1 MLKFFGN
8 ISEKNKNFIIKKE
21 KLIFFYAS
29 IIPVII
35 GIALTIFV
43 SIKIDL
49 IWLVFL
55 IPLLFFLSIPLFPL
69 GEKTLDMI
77 IPKKII
83 ITNNMIINEGNN
95 FKSTRNVSD
104 IKKIIDYGDYFQI
117 YFKWPKKTY
126 KFLCQK
132 NLIVEGTI
140 NDFEEK
146 FKNKIIKK

>member
-1 MLKFFGN
+1 
-8 ISEKNKNFIIKKE
+8 
-21 KLIFFYAS
+21 
-29 IIPVII
+29 
-35 GIALTIFV
+35 
-43 SIKIDL
+43 
-49 IWLVFL
+49 
-55 IPLLFFLSIPLFPL
+55 
-69 GEKTLDMI
+69 MI

>member
-69 GEKTLDMI
+69 GEKL
-77 IPKKII
+77 
-83 ITNNMIINEGNN
+83 
-95 FKSTRNVSD
+95 ST
-104 IKKIIDYGDYFQI
+104 
-117 YFKWPKKTY
+117 W
-126 KFLCQK
+126 
-132 NLIVEGTI
+132 
-140 NDFEEK
+140 
-146 FKNKIIKK
+146 

>member
-43 SIKIDL
+43 SIKLDL